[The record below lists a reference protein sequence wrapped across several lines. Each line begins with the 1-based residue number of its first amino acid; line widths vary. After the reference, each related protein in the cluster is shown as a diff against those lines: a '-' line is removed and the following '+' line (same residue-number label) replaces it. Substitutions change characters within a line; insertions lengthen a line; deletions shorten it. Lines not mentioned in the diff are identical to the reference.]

1 MNWLRWRGISYAISL
16 ILILSGGTAMLMGGL
31 QPALEFSGGSELTI
45 TSPADNSAFESAIR
59 QADEAQEAVI
69 IENLSFDNS
78 NAFLQLNEISSE
90 TKAAFLQAVMNNLQQ
105 PVTEVSFHSV
115 GPAVSRDLIT
125 KTAYAIVLGVLC
137 ILLYLWWQFKNWRYG
152 LAGVLGMI
160 HDSLILLGAFAWF
173 GLWFDV
179 KVDLLFVTAL
189 LTTLST
195 SIHDTIVI
203 FDRIRDLQK
212 QTRRGDQLDWLANTA
227 ITQTLPRSLNNSL
240 TIIFML
246 VVLLLLGGDTL
257 RWFTAALLIGV
268 MTGTYSS
275 TFLAAPLYFD
285 LQKRIK
291 R

>member
-16 ILILSGGTAMLMGGL
+16 ILILSGVVAMIMGGL

-45 TSPADNSAFESAIR
+45 TSPTENSAFESAIH
-59 QADEAQEAVI
+59 QADDAQEAII

>member
-16 ILILSGGTAMLMGGL
+16 ILILSGVVAMIMGGL

-45 TSPADNSAFESAIR
+45 TSPADNSAFESAIH
-59 QADEAQEAVI
+59 QADDAQEAII

-90 TKAAFLQAVMNNLQQ
+90 TKAEFLQTVMDNLQQ

-195 SIHDTIVI
+195 SVHDTIVI

-212 QTRRGDQLDWLANTA
+212 QTRRGDQLAWLANTA

-257 RWFTAALLIGV
+257 RWFTAALLIGII
-268 MTGTYSS
+268 TGTYSS
-275 TFLAAPLYFD
+275 TFLAAPIYFD

>member
-16 ILILSGGTAMLMGGL
+16 ILILSGGTAMLLGGL

-59 QADEAQEAVI
+59 QADETQEAII
-69 IENLSFDNS
+69 IEDLSFDNS

>member
-59 QADEAQEAVI
+59 QADETQEAII
-69 IENLSFDNS
+69 IEDLSFDNS

-195 SIHDTIVI
+195 SVHDTIVI

-212 QTRRGDQLDWLANTA
+212 QTRRGDQLDWLANMA

-257 RWFTAALLIGV
+257 RWFTAALLIGII
-268 MTGTYSS
+268 TGTYSS
-275 TFLAAPLYFD
+275 TFLAAPIYFD

>member
-16 ILILSGGTAMLMGGL
+16 ILILSGVTAMLMGGL

-152 LAGVLGMI
+152 LAGVLGMM

-179 KVDLLFVTAL
+179 KIDLLFVTAL

-195 SIHDTIVI
+195 SVHDTIVI

-212 QTRRGDQLDWLANTA
+212 QTRRGDQLAWLANTA

-257 RWFTAALLIGV
+257 RWFTAALLIGII
-268 MTGTYSS
+268 TGTYSS
-275 TFLAAPLYFD
+275 TFLAAPIYFD